1 MTLRLPFLYLY
12 MSDIIVNILE
22 VRINVEITPNSGP
35 VEELPIKVRLSKRP
49 DLYTRSW
56 YVQTKSVPEQ
66 HPGHLST
73 LRCPIR
79 PVFVVE
85 IEYWT
90 AAS

>member
-1 MTLRLPFLYLY
+1 MALRLSFLALY
-12 MSDIIVNILE
+12 MSVIIVNILE
-22 VRINVEITPNSGP
+22 VWINVEITPNSGP

-56 YVQTKSVPEQ
+56 YVQTKSVPKQ

-73 LRCPIR
+73 LGCAIR
-79 PVFVVE
+79 LVSVVE